1 MAFVGGK
8 PEVVRVGCVGSVE
21 EPYGG
26 PFALYDIDHRNEVA
40 VASDDRDVCG
50 DLPPGHKCC
59 VESEK
64 QVDLLLSENRPAVVS
79 ESIEPGMAFSHLK
92 PREVR

>member
-1 MAFVGGK
+1 M
-8 PEVVRVGCVGSVE
+8 E
-21 EPYGG
+21 EPGG
-26 PFALYDIDHRNEVA
+26 PFTLRDVDHRNEVA
-40 VASDDRDVCG
+40 VASDDRDVCD

-64 QVDLLLSENRPAVVS
+64 QVDLLLSENRPAVFS
-79 ESIEPGMAFSHLK
+79 EAIKPEMAFSHLK